1 MTRRL
6 VDETVER
13 RKTQYRQT
21 AWDARGGFFFIR
33 LVLLLLS
40 LRMKVNAIK
49 TETRSKEVKLFS
61 QP

>member
-1 MTRRL
+1 MRL
-6 VDETVER
+6 WKEEKHSRGKQHGMQEVD
-13 RKTQYRQT
+13 
-21 AWDARGGFFFIR
+21 FLIR

-49 TETRSKEVKLFS
+49 TATRSKEVKLFS